1 MQEAEAQI
9 QSKEEKRAAN
19 AQKRAQSAARKSQ
32 KKEAEE
38 AEFQQAFYEYT
49 TASDR
54 VCMLR
59 EQINGPITITG
70 SFEKIQEKVQQMK
83 WIIRD
88 LKGRLDREMTV
99 FRRCQRKYDR
109 LIYKRNLAAEVA
121 MLKQDT
127 RRLVSTEKK
136 AAKESTIVSNKRI
149 DLNKVLRLPEVLV
162 DIIESYLPYEIRIEM
177 IEERYKPFKLI
188 SNNLSILTLRS
199 FLMHIC
205 SQPTYFTL
213 LTSQEKHNQIYDR
226 YTWGGSWKPDWA
238 KFTERS
244 YLLNK
249 LVHTLRV
256 FKVLNP
262 KAAYNFIRM
271 LCILINPEKKY
282 RNIKPVIR
290 LTAVP
295 V

>member
-1 MQEAEAQI
+1 MQAEQI
-9 QSKEEKRAAN
+9 QTKEEKRAAN
-19 AQKRAQSAARKSQ
+19 AQKRAQSAARKVQ

-38 AEFQQAFYEYT
+38 AEFQLAFYEYT

-59 EQINGPITITG
+59 EQINGQITITG
-70 SFEKIQEKVQQMK
+70 SFEKIQERVQQMK

-88 LKGRLDREMTV
+88 LKGRLDREMVV
-99 FRRCQRKYDR
+99 FRRCQRVYDR
-109 LIYKRNLAAEVA
+109 LIYKRNLAAEAV

-127 RRLVSTEKK
+127 RRLVSNEKK
-136 AAKESTIVSNKRI
+136 SAKESAIVSNKRI
-149 DLNKVLRLPEVLV
+149 DLNKVLLLPEVLV
-162 DIIESYLPYEIRIEM
+162 DIIQSYLPYEIRNEM

-213 LTSQEKHNQIYDR
+213 LTSEEKRNQIYDR
-226 YTWGGSWKPDWA
+226 HTWGGGRWKPDWA
-238 KFTERS
+238 KYHERP
-244 YLLNK
+244 YILNK
-249 LVHTLRV
+249 LVHTIRV

-290 LTAVP
+290 LTSVP

>member
-1 MQEAEAQI
+1 MMQESESQT
-9 QSKEEKRAAN
+9 KEKKRAAN
-19 AQKRAQSAARKSQ
+19 AQKRQKTASRKAQKN
-32 KKEAEE
+32 EADE
-38 AEFQQAFYEYT
+38 AEFQQAFYDYT

-70 SFEKIQEKVQQMK
+70 SFEKIQERVTQMK

-88 LKGRLDREMTV
+88 LKGRLNREMVV
-99 FRRCQRKYDR
+99 FRRCQRKYDK
-109 LIYKRNLAAEVA
+109 LIYNRNLAAEVA

-127 RRLVSTEKK
+127 RRLVSNEKTSI
-136 AAKESTIVSNKRI
+136 KESAIASNKRI
-149 DLNKVLRLPEVLV
+149 DLNKVLLLPEVLV
-162 DIIESYLPYEIRIEM
+162 DIIQSYLPYEIRNEM

-213 LTSQEKHNQIYDR
+213 LTSQEKRNQIYNPNN
-226 YTWGGSWKPDWA
+226 WQNWKPDWE
-238 KFTERS
+238 KYSKRQFI
-244 YLLNK
+244 LNK
-249 LVHTLRV
+249 LLHTIHV

-282 RNIKPVIR
+282 RNIKPVKR
-290 LTAVP
+290 LTSVP

>member
-1 MQEAEAQI
+1 MQEAEQN
-9 QSKEEKRAAN
+9 QTKEEKRAAN
-19 AQKRAQSAARKSQ
+19 AEKRQKAAFKKAQ

-38 AEFQQAFYEYT
+38 AEFQEAFYNYT

-70 SFEKIQEKVQQMK
+70 SYDKIQERVQQMK

-88 LKGRLDREMTV
+88 LKGRLDREMVV
-99 FRRCQRKYDR
+99 FRRCQRKYDK
-109 LIYKRNLAAEVA
+109 LIYNRKLAADLA
-121 MLKQDT
+121 MLKEDT
-127 RRLVSTEKK
+127 RRLVSKEKK
-136 AAKESTIVSNKRI
+136 SAKESAIVSNKRI
-149 DLNKVLRLPEVLV
+149 DLNKVLLLPEVLV
-162 DIIESYLPYEIRIEM
+162 DIIQSYLPYEIRTEM

-199 FLMHIC
+199 FLMDIC

-213 LTSQEKHNQIYDR
+213 LTTQEKRNQIYNPNNWR
-226 YTWGGSWKPDWA
+226 NWNPDWS
-238 KFTERS
+238 KDSGRQ
-244 YLLNK
+244 YVLNK
-249 LVHTLRV
+249 LVHTIRV

>member
-1 MQEAEAQI
+1 MQEDPI
-9 QSKEEKRAAN
+9 QTKEEKRSAN
-19 AQKRAQSAARKSQ
+19 AQKRQKAAARKVQ

-38 AEFQQAFYEYT
+38 AEFQLAFYEYT
-49 TASDR
+49 NANER
-54 VCMLR
+54 VGMLR

-70 SFEKIQEKVQQMK
+70 SYDKIQERVQQMK

-88 LKGRLDREMTV
+88 LKGRLHREMV
-99 FRRCQRKYDR
+99 VLRRCQRVYDR
-109 LIYKRNLAAEVA
+109 LIYKRNLAAEAA

-127 RRLVSTEKK
+127 RRLVSNEKK
-136 AAKESTIVSNKRI
+136 SAKESAIVSNKSI
-149 DLNKVLRLPEVLV
+149 DFKKVLRLPEVLV
-162 DIIESYLPYEIRIEM
+162 DIIESYLPYEIRTEM
-177 IEERYKPFKLI
+177 IEEKYKPFKLI
-188 SNNLSILTLRS
+188 SNNLSLLTLRS

-213 LTSQEKHNQIYDR
+213 LTSEEKRNQIYDR
-226 YTWGGSWKPDWA
+226 HNWRNWKPDWA
-238 KFTERS
+238 KYSERS
-244 YLLNK
+244 YILNK
-249 LVHTLRV
+249 LVHTIRV

-282 RNIKPVIR
+282 INIKPVIR
-290 LTAVP
+290 LTSVP